1 MYRVMRFSYVP
12 VSFRR
17 FLSPFSKNS
26 FYAIIG
32 GKSRDLTMGKTPE
45 QFNPAFKGLDHK
57 IKEAEHREKTVEKE
71 AKSSLLKEE
80 KDTFFQEAM
89 SDVIPLYS
97 DRKKVERQPSVDT
110 KPSHAAPDDERDGL
124 AHLQGLVHGTVQID
138 ITFSDEYIE
147 GSVKGVSRKMM
158 RKLKRGQ
165 FSVQD
170 YVDLHGLNREEGEI
184 RVREFLLDSYA
195 RGLRCVLIVHGRGL
209 NSPDSLPVLK
219 EELPIWLNR
228 GPIKKIVLAFSTA
241 LPHDGGTGAI
251 YVLLR
256 K

>member
-1 MYRVMRFSYVP
+1 
-12 VSFRR
+12 
-17 FLSPFSKNS
+17 
-26 FYAIIG
+26 
-32 GKSRDLTMGKTPE
+32 MGKTPD
-45 QFNPAFKGLDHK
+45 QFNPAFKGLDQRLK
-57 IKEAEHREKTVEKE
+57 TAQDRKQNLEKEAESVPFREENS
-71 AKSSLLKEE
+71 A
-80 KDTFFQEAM
+80 FFQEAM
-89 SDVIPLYS
+89 ADVIPLNG
-97 DRKKVERQPSVDT
+97 DREKIERQPGIHA
-110 KPSHAAPDDERDGL
+110 KPSHPAPDDERDGL

-147 GSVKGVSRKMM
+147 GSIQGFSRKMM

-170 YVDLHGLNREEGEI
+170 YVDLHGLNREEGE
-184 RVREFLLDSYA
+184 VKVKEFLLRSHA

-209 NSPDSLPVLK
+209 NSPNSLPVLK
-219 EELPIWLNR
+219 EELPLWLNR
-228 GPIKKIVLAFSTA
+228 GPIRKIVLAFSTA

>member
-1 MYRVMRFSYVP
+1 
-12 VSFRR
+12 
-17 FLSPFSKNS
+17 
-26 FYAIIG
+26 
-32 GKSRDLTMGKTPE
+32 MGKTPE
-45 QFNPAFKGLDHK
+45 KFNPAFRGLDQQ
-57 IKEAEHREKTVEKE
+57 IKA
-71 AKSSLLKEE
+71 AKSRKKKLKKEVEPVPLEDE
-80 KDTFFQEAM
+80 KDTLFQEAM
-89 SDVIPLYS
+89 SDVIPLNG
-97 DRKKVERQPSVDT
+97 DRKKVERQPSIDT
-110 KPSHAAPDDERDGL
+110 RPSHPAPDDERDGL

-147 GSVKGVSRKMM
+147 GSIKGFSRKMM

-184 RVREFLLDSYA
+184 KVREFLLNSHT
-195 RGLRCVLIVHGRGL
+195 RGLRCVLSVHGRGL

-219 EELPIWLNR
+219 EELPNWLNR
-228 GPIKKIVLAFSTA
+228 GPVRKIVLAFSTA

-256 K
+256 R